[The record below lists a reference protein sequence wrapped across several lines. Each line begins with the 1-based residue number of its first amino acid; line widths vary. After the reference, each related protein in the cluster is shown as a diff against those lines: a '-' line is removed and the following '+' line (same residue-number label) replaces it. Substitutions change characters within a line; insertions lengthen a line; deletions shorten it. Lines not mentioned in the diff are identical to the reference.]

1 MESWTTEEGMLG
13 KGCFAT
19 NMKWNPDVL
28 VLLGMIFWALIVL
41 VGMILTKYDSHLYFH
56 CAEKSSDVSITFV

>member
-19 NMKWNPDVL
+19 NTKWNLDVL
-28 VLLGMIFWALIVL
+28 VLLGMTFWDLTAL
-41 VGMILTKYDSHLYFH
+41 VGIIVSKCDGQLYFH
-56 CAEKSSDVSITFV
+56 

>member
-19 NMKWNPDVL
+19 NMKWNLDVL
-28 VLLGMIFWALIVL
+28 VLLGMIFWVLIAL
-41 VGMILTKYDSHLYFH
+41 VGIILTK
-56 CAEKSSDVSITFV
+56 